1 MPANVSTIAIP
12 FEQHGNCQ
20 VALVAL
26 QGVLGKRFVHYSKT
40 FGEEESWAL
49 RDYAN
54 DLILRS
60 GASTL
65 TASDIE
71 SEVTHAAKAK
81 YRSVEQKMRWT
92 HDCKEAAET
101 EFGKNN
107 LATTSPA
114 GARDIGKW
122 RKMSN
127 RAS

>member
-1 MPANVSTIAIP
+1 MPASATAVAIP

-20 VALVAL
+20 VALIAL
-26 QGVLGKRFVHYSKT
+26 EGVLGKRFVHYSKT

-54 DLILRS
+54 NLILRS
-60 GASTL
+60 GASAL

-71 SEVTHAAKAK
+71 VEVTHAAKAK
-81 YRSVEQKMRWT
+81 YRSVEQKPRWV
-92 HDCKEAAET
+92 HDSKEAAES
-101 EFGKNN
+101 EFGQNN
-107 LATTSPA
+107 VATTSPI

-122 RKMSN
+122 RKMTN